1 MTLFILAGPQE
12 KYNEIELECLKEFV
26 NEGGSLMVLLGE
38 NGESDYNTNINFL
51 LEEFGMN
58 INADSVIRPTYYK
71 SFHPKIALVN
81 GGVVC
86 ENMVKALIEVN
97 KTSGTNLSLLD
108 DKQSLEFLYAFG
120 ATMNV
125 VSPSNILLT
134 TSSVAYPFNRPLCG
148 HFINE
153 NGGQILAVG
162 SGHMFADK
170 YVDSNM
176 VHTNYFRRIN
186 SVKCFKLILFAGNLG
201 ILH

>member
-12 KYNEIELECLKEFV
+12 KYNEIELECLKEYV

-38 NGESDYNTNINFL
+38 NGEADYNTNINFL

-86 ENMVKALIEVN
+86 ENMVKALLEAN
-97 KTSGTNLSLLD
+97 RKSGNTSNLLD
-108 DKQSLEFLYAFG
+108 DKQSLEFLYPFG
-120 ATMNV
+120 ATMNID
-125 VSPSNILLT
+125 PKANILLT

-148 HFINE
+148 HFSND
-153 NGGQILAVG
+153 NGGQILAIG
-162 SGHMFADK
+162 SGHMFSDK
-170 YVDSNM
+170 YIESNM
-176 VHTNYFRRIN
+176 VNIP
-186 SVKCFKLILFAGNLG
+186 
-201 ILH
+201 